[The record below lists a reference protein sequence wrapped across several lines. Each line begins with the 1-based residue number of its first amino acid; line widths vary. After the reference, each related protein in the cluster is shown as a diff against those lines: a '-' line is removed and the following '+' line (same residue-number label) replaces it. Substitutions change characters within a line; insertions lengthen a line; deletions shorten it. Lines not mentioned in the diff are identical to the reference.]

1 MKTEPVKVLMEEVLS
16 SLPVPHGE
24 DVIDDVFLAI
34 EDHSEWLQRYD
45 DLCHEFTK
53 HVVNTMGGHWVAQA
67 VGQVGQRQVTAKSD
81 LIGSYSKL
89 R

>member
-1 MKTEPVKVLMEEVLS
+1 MKTKPVKVLMEEVLS
-16 SLPVPHGE
+16 SLPVPHSE

-34 EDHSEWLQRYD
+34 EGHAAWLQRYE

-53 HVVNTMGGHWVAQA
+53 QVVNTMGGHWVAQA
-67 VGQVGQRQVTAKSD
+67 VGQVGQRQVAAKSN